1 MLRKLLIFTAI
12 VLATNALL
20 FAQSGSLKGKLT
32 DKDSKEAIPFASV
45 VIEAGGKQYGGVN
58 TDIDGNYNIKPIPPG
73 KYDVK
78 AVYVGY
84 KPLLIKDVVINSDQI
99 TFLNV
104 IMEKSVQTLK
114 TFEVKEYEVPL
125 ISKDQTQ
132 SGGTMTSEEM
142 SKMPGRS
149 ASSVAVTVGGVYKSA
164 DGSIGVRGQRSDGT
178 ATYIDG
184 VRVIGGSSSNLP
196 QASIEEVAV
205 ITGGTPAQYGDLT
218 GGVVNITTKGPSRE
232 FGVGAELLTSELL
245 DNYGYN
251 LLGFNVQGPL
261 IMGRDSNQKTSL
273 LGFFIAGELTSI
285 KDNNPSSIGTY
296 KVNDNT
302 LNQLEQNPIRPTGT
316 GSGSY
321 LNSEFITKSDLDNM
335 KAKQNSLNKGINLQG
350 KIDVRTTP
358 NTNLTFGGSID
369 YNNYNPWIYSY
380 SLFNNKNN
388 PQEIDNTWR
397 VYGRFTQR
405 FPTDK
410 DSKSA
415 IKNVYYSIQAD
426 YSKTNI
432 TIQDAEHTDNLF
444 DYGYVGKF
452 KTYKIKA
459 YELGQDTTLHYKNV
473 WIQNGFKDTLVTF
486 QPSSLNPDLAN
497 YTEQYY
503 NMYPRSSGFYTSDNE
518 IQQGSNNYAL
528 LNGYNPNQVYDLWA
542 NTGTKYD
549 NYSKTDNTQIS
560 LTANG
565 SADIKNHALQFGI
578 QYEQRI
584 DRSISYAPVGL
595 WTLAK
600 EYANSHIVQLDK
612 QHPIPVLDAN
622 GVFQDT
628 VNYNRLIDLS
638 SQSYF
643 DYNLR
648 NKLGLNTNGSDW
660 IDVDNLDPSTLSIG
674 MFSPDE
680 LLNNG
685 IDVTSQWSNSYI
697 TNPTPYVSYYGF
709 DYKGNK
715 LNHKPTLEDF
725 LTATESFGNGNSINT
740 RPIGAFEPIYMA
752 GYIQDKF
759 SFNDLIFN
767 VGVRVDRFDANQEV
781 LKDPFSLYETK
792 TVSEATIDGS
802 PISHPSNMGP
812 NYVVYVNDI
821 KNPTAVVGYRNG
833 STWYNAQGTQIADP
847 SVLETSS
854 GIAPMLL
861 DPNSTT
867 LKASAF
873 KQYEPQTNFMPRVSF
888 SFPISDVALF
898 YAHYDVLTKR
908 PTYGDRFD
916 PVSYLNI
923 QYNNNTINNPDLKP
937 EKTIDYE
944 LGFQQKIS
952 NTSSLKFSAYYREMR
967 DLVEIYKFVDAYP
980 KSYTSYNNID
990 FGTVKGATIT
1000 YDLRRTNNVWVK
1012 ASYTLQFADGTGSS
1026 ATSGF
1031 NLINSGQPNLRT
1043 PMPLDFDARHTISCV
1058 VDYRYSDGKNYN
1070 GPTWTRKIKGSDKVK
1085 TVPIL
1090 QNTGINLTFSGI
1102 SGLPF
1107 SKSARVVPVAFST
1120 SQIALLQG
1128 SVNGSRLPWQFSIDA
1143 RIDKDIPLTVGK
1155 KDSKK
1160 RKEANLNVY
1169 IQVLNVLN
1177 TNNITAV
1184 YSATGNANDDG
1195 YLASAE
1201 YQAQINSQISPLA
1214 YRDMYS
1220 TYIDNPGNYS
1230 LPRRIRL
1237 GLSFGF

>member
-196 QASIEEVAV
+196 QASIEEVSV

-251 LLGFNVQGPL
+251 LFGFNVQGPL
-261 IMGRDSNQKTSL
+261 IMGRDSTQKTSL
-273 LGFFIAGELTSI
+273 LGFFISGELSSI
-285 KDNNPSSIGTY
+285 KDNNPSTIGSW

-302 LNQLEQNPIRPTGT
+302 LNQLEQNPIRPTGL

-335 KAKQNSLNKGINLQG
+335 KAKQNSLNRGINLSG

-369 YNNYNPWIYSY
+369 YNNFNPWIYSY

-432 TIQDAEHTDNLF
+432 TVQDAEHRDNLF

-452 KTYKIKA
+452 KTYKVKA
-459 YELGQDTTLHYKNV
+459 YELGQDTSLHISNV

-486 QPSSLNPDLAN
+486 KPSSLNPDLSN

-503 NMYPRSSGFYTSDNE
+503 NMYPQNSGNYSSDDA
-518 IQQGSNNYAL
+518 ILQGSNNYAL
-528 LNGYNPNQVYDLWA
+528 LNGYNPTTVYDLWA

-549 NYSKTDNTQIS
+549 DYSKIDNTQIS

-595 WTLAK
+595 WTLARF
-600 EYANSHIVQLDK
+600 YANSHIVQLDK
-612 QHPIPVLDAN
+612 TNPIQVCNAN
-622 GVFQDT
+622 GQFQDT
-628 VNYNRLIDLS
+628 INYNRLIDIS
-638 SQSYF
+638 SQTYF

-648 NKLGLNTNGSDW
+648 NKLGLNPNGSDW
-660 IDVDNLDPSTLSIG
+660 IDVDNLDPSTFSIG

-685 IDVTSQWSNSYI
+685 NDATSSYDPSVTGA
-697 TNPTPYVSYYGF
+697 TPYVSYYGF

-725 LTATESFGNGNSINT
+725 LTETESFGNGNYIYT

-781 LKDPFSLYETK
+781 LKDPYSLYETK

-812 NYVVYVNDI
+812 NYVVYVDDI
-821 KNPTAVVGYRNG
+821 KNPTKVVGYRNG

-861 DPNSTT
+861 DPNNTT

-873 KQYEPQTNFMPRVSF
+873 KQYNPQTNFMPRVSF

-908 PTYGDRFD
+908 PTSGDRFN
-916 PVSYLNI
+916 PVSYLDM
-923 QYNNNTINNPDLKP
+923 QYNNNIINNPDLKP

-967 DLVEIYKFVDAYP
+967 NLVEIYKFVDAYP

-1031 NLINSGQPNLRT
+1031 NLISSGQPNLRT

-1058 VDYRYSDGKNYN
+1058 VDYRYSEGKNYN
-1070 GPTWTRKIKGSDKVK
+1070 GPTWTRKIKGTDKVK

-1107 SKSARVVPVAFST
+1107 SKSARVVPVAFSA

-1128 SVNGSRLPWQFSIDA
+1128 SINGSRLPWQFSIDA
-1143 RIDKDIPLTVGK
+1143 RIDKDIPLTIGK

-1160 RKEANLNVY
+1160 SKEATLNVY
-1169 IQVLNVLN
+1169 IQILNVLN
-1177 TNNITAV
+1177 TNNVTAV
-1184 YSATGNANDDG
+1184 YSATGNPNDDG

-1201 YQAQINSQISPLA
+1201 YQAAINSQISSLA

-1220 TYIDNPGNYS
+1220 TYINSPGNYS

-1237 GLSFGF
+1237 GVSFDF